1 MFIEYKILTT
11 GILYIIPYFI
21 YFKNK
26 LGVIPLCNIE
36 LRYLEKIC
44 NFCPFNFKNYF
55 PPYLSGEMIGIKLKK
70 KKNHLSIITSDHL
83 THLNSRFLI
92 SMLMISSKF
101 SMASLKYS
109 QSSQKFSR
117 CIPAVSERKSLKP
130 SILFCY
136 KKIRII
142 ELFPLLQVSL
152 ICTHT
157 GPFSTI

>member
-1 MFIEYKILTT
+1 MFIEYQILTT
-11 GILYIIPYFI
+11 GILYIISSFI

-26 LGVIPLCNIE
+26 LGVIPLCNISK
-36 LRYLEKIC
+36 LCYFEKIC
-44 NFCPFNFKNYF
+44 NFCLFNFKNYF
-55 PPYLSGEMIGIKLKK
+55 PSYLSGEMVGIKFFKK
-70 KKNHLSIITSDHL
+70 KRRYHLSIITSDHL

-136 KKIRII
+136 KK
-142 ELFPLLQVSL
+142 
-152 ICTHT
+152 
-157 GPFSTI
+157 

>member
-11 GILYIIPYFI
+11 GILYIISYFI

-26 LGVIPLCNIE
+26 LGVIPLCNISK

-44 NFCPFNFKNYF
+44 NFCLFNFKNYF
-55 PPYLSGEMIGIKLKK
+55 PLYLSGEMVGIKSLKK
-70 KKNHLSIITSDHL
+70 RRYHLSIITSDHL

-136 KKIRII
+136 KK
-142 ELFPLLQVSL
+142 
-152 ICTHT
+152 
-157 GPFSTI
+157 